1 MNADAELDERLA
13 MAMDA
18 ELVLELVMELV
29 MVMVMVMVE
38 SPSPRAG
45 SPNGVSPHFLNH
57 WRR

>member
-1 MNADAELDERLA
+1 VNADAELDERSA

-18 ELVLELVMELV
+18 ELVLEL
-29 MVMVMVMVE
+29 VMVMVE